1 MGQTFFTKDLT
12 QILDSCTHI
21 YVYSQLLQDLYK
33 DNNLQFTIKIATNV
47 QRKQD
52 GV

>member
-33 DNNLQFTIKIATNV
+33 DNNCDSPLK
-47 QRKQD
+47 
-52 GV
+52 